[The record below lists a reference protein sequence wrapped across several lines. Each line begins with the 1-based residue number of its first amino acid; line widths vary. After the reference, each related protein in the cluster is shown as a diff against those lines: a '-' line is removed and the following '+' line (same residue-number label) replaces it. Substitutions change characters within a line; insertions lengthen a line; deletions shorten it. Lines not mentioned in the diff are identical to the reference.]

1 MICSRLAI
9 LAEIILVCKRCEI
22 QLAREEIY
30 QDGIWFC
37 LVPSFATEA
46 AMYTRSD
53 DAVEFWAW
61 TFYDASFFF
70 LMKDVLARYNLHS
83 NNLDKINQP
92 SLELQL
98 ENSNH
103 MRLSKEIS
111 EKTHQ
116 LRRMRGEDLQGLNI
130 EELQQMEK
138 MLEVGLSRV
147 LETKG
152 ERVMNE
158 ISTLERKV
166 RMLQISWISKVNG
179 INSLISS
186 SIPIMQGVQLL
197 EENKQLKQK
206 IAAIS
211 KGKEPALVDLDT
223 AVQEEGMSSE
233 STANVCSC
241 SSGPPV
247 EDDSSDTSLKLG

>member
-1 MICSRLAI
+1 MCS
-9 LAEIILVCKRCEI
+9 
-22 QLAREEIY
+22 
-30 QDGIWFC
+30 
-37 LVPSFATEA
+37 
-46 AMYTRSD
+46 
-53 DAVEFWAW
+53 
-61 TFYDASFFF
+61 
-70 LMKDVLARYNLHS
+70 MKDVLARYNLHS

-103 MRLSKEIS
+103 MRLSKEVS

-138 MLEVGLSRV
+138 MLEVGLSR
-147 LETKG
+147 G

-158 ISTLERKV
+158 ISTLERK
-166 RMLQISWISKVNG
+166 
-179 INSLISS
+179 
-186 SIPIMQGVQLL
+186 GVQLL

-211 KGKEPALVDLDT
+211 KGKKPALVDLDT

>member
-1 MICSRLAI
+1 MISFIFSVTSLQYDVLTVSYMCS
-9 LAEIILVCKRCEI
+9 
-22 QLAREEIY
+22 
-30 QDGIWFC
+30 
-37 LVPSFATEA
+37 
-46 AMYTRSD
+46 
-53 DAVEFWAW
+53 
-61 TFYDASFFF
+61 
-70 LMKDVLARYNLHS
+70 MKDVLARYNLHS

-103 MRLSKEIS
+103 MRLSKEVS

-130 EELQQMEK
+130 EDLQQLEK
-138 MLEVGLSRV
+138 MLEAGLSRV

-152 ERVMNE
+152 ERIMNE

-166 RMLQISWISKVNG
+166 RKL
-179 INSLISS
+179 
-186 SIPIMQGVQLL
+186 QGVQLL

-206 IAAIS
+206 IAAIC
-211 KGKEPALVDLDT
+211 KGKKPALVDLDT
-223 AVQEEGMSSE
+223 AVQEEGVSSE